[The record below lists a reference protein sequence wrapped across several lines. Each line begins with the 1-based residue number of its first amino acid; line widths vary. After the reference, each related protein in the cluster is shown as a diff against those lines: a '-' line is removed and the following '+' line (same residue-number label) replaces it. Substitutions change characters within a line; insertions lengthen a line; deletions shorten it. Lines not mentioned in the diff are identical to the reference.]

1 MSLKLKLLVSAS
13 LRFKQVHKV
22 YAIIVTG
29 GKQYKVEEGKS
40 IFVEK
45 LDVNAGDKVTFDK
58 VIFVGGDDTKIGTP
72 FVDGAS
78 VEGTVDKQGKE
89 KKVVTFKYKP
99 KKHTHTKQGHRQPYT
114 KVTINTINAQ
124 VR

>member
-1 MSLKLKLLVSAS
+1 M
-13 LRFKQVHKV
+13 

-29 GKQYKVEEGKS
+29 GKQYKVEEGKA

-45 LDVNAGDKVTFDK
+45 LDAKQGDKVTFDK
-58 VIFVGGDDTKIGTP
+58 VILVSGDDTKIGTP
-72 FVDGAS
+72 FVDGAA
-78 VEGTVDKQGKE
+78 VEGTVEKQGKE

-114 KVTINTINAQ
+114 KVTIDKINA
-124 VR
+124 

>member
-1 MSLKLKLLVSAS
+1 M
-13 LRFKQVHKV
+13 

-29 GKQYKVEEGKS
+29 GKQYKVEEGKA

-45 LDVNAGDKVTFDK
+45 LDAKQGDKVTFDK
-58 VIFVGGDDTKIGTP
+58 VILVSGDDTKIGTP
-72 FVDGAS
+72 FVDGAA
-78 VEGTVDKQGKE
+78 VEGTVEKQGKE

-114 KVTINTINAQ
+114 KVVIDAINA
-124 VR
+124 

>member
-1 MSLKLKLLVSAS
+1 M
-13 LRFKQVHKV
+13 

-72 FVDGAS
+72 LVDGAS
-78 VEGTVDKQGKE
+78 VEATVDKQGKE

-114 KVTINTINAQ
+114 KVTINTINA
-124 VR
+124 